1 MVDGLVS
8 VVGQSAR
15 KFAGQ
20 EHRLELEPAQT
31 LLLNMEETNVRE
43 IAMEPKAATHI
54 TVRVRILTVSIL

>member
-1 MVDGLVS
+1 MVDGLIS

-15 KFAGQ
+15 KFVGQ
-20 EHRLELEPAQT
+20 ERRLDIEPAQT
-31 LLLNMEETNVRE
+31 LLLNTVETNVRE